1 MHAYCE
7 DCPNIYTCQVR
18 ARAEEGIQEAVVTV
32 SELEGVIR
40 QISYSKWKDGK
51 ATRQKSTREK

>member
-1 MHAYCE
+1 M
-7 DCPNIYTCQVR
+7 R